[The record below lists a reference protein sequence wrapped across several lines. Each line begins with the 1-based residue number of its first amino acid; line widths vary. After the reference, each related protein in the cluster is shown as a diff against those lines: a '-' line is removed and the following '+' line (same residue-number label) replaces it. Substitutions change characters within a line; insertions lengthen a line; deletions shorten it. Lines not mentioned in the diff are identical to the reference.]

1 MSRPLPI
8 LIAEDEPVTRRLLE
22 SALREMGHRVI
33 ATSDGLAAWEA
44 IRRHR
49 ARIVIADWMMPGM
62 DGLELVRRIRAM
74 PDSSYI
80 YTILLTARHEK
91 QDVVAG
97 LAAGADDYVVK
108 PFDRDELMVRIR
120 AGERVVRLEEE
131 LARRNE
137 QLRRL
142 TLIDEL
148 TGIGNRRAFDESLRR
163 LHEHSRRFCHPLGL
177 IMADIDRFKAYN
189 DTKGHEAGDDALR
202 AVARILKESVR
213 TGDLCFRYGGEEFVC
228 LLPETTLDGALI
240 VAERLRDRVRDAGL
254 PHPGNPPFGVVT
266 ISAGAYALEPGALIT
281 PEELLGRAD
290 QAMYEAKRSG
300 RNAVRAWRTPALQ
313 L

>member
-1 MSRPLPI
+1 L
-8 LIAEDEPVTRRLLE
+8 TRRLLE
-22 SALREMGHRVI
+22 AALRQMGHDVI
-33 ATSDGLAAWEA
+33 ATSDGVQAWEQ

-49 ARIVIADWMMPGM
+49 ARIVIADWMMPGI
-62 DGLELVRRIRAM
+62 DGLELVRRIRRL
-74 PDSSYI
+74 PGSGYI

-91 QDVVAG
+91 QDIVAG

-142 TLIDEL
+142 TLIDGL

-163 LHEHSRRFCHPLGL
+163 MHEHSRRFCHALGML
-177 IMADIDRFKAYN
+177 MIDIDHFKRYN
-189 DTKGHEAGDDALR
+189 DAKGHEAGDEALR
-202 AVARILKESVR
+202 TVAAILRESVR

-228 LLPETTLDGALI
+228 LLPETALDGVMI
-240 VAERLRDRVRDAGL
+240 VGRRLCDRVREAAI
-254 PHPGNPPFGVVT
+254 PHPDNPPHGVVT
-266 ISAGAYALEPGALIT
+266 ISIGAAALEPGELLT
-281 PEELLGRAD
+281 PEELLKRAD
-290 QAMYEAKRSG
+290 QAMYRAKSSG
-300 RNAVRAWRTPALQ
+300 RNTVCRWEQPVSTP
-313 L
+313 